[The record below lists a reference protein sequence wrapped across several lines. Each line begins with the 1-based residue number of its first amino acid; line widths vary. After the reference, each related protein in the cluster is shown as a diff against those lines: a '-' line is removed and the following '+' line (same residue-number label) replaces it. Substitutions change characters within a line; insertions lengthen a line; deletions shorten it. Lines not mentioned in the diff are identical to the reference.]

1 VVESRDV
8 LRRDL
13 SARSVLI
20 SRARLDKKWEV
31 EVDERRPRV
40 DPVPEGSPY
49 THDAM
54 LRAKRRG

>member
-1 VVESRDV
+1 

-31 EVDERRPRV
+31 EVVERRPRV

-49 THDAM
+49 THDAV